1 MVSKRVYLDNS
12 ATTAMAPEVLSAIT
26 PFLLSRYGNPSSI
39 HFMGEEA
46 TFAVRKARE
55 QVASSLKCYP
65 SEITFTSGGTESDN
79 LAILGAM
86 PGTGRR
92 KFVTTAIEHS
102 AVLETCTELERRGFE
117 TVSIGVDE
125 DGLLRMEDLAEAMDG
140 DVGLVS
146 VMAANNVIGTVQDI
160 REAARI
166 AHEHGALF
174 HTDAVQAYGKM
185 SLDVKAD
192 GIDLLSASGHKIHG
206 PKGVGFLY
214 HRSGIKVS
222 PQVFGGGQEA
232 GLRSSTENVPGIVGM
247 GAAAEL
253 AVSSMEKDTAVMKKI
268 RDSIIEGVLSID
280 GAYLNGSRSRRLCNN
295 AHFGFEGVSGKDLV
309 LRLSDKGIAASA
321 ESACSAGSSEPSHVL
336 TAIGRSPPEAMSALR
351 ITISR
356 YTTDKDAT
364 AFLEVLPGI
373 IASLRS

>member
-1 MVSKRVYLDNS
+1 MYLDNS

-46 TFAVRKARE
+46 AFAVRKARE

>member
-12 ATTAMAPEVLSAIT
+12 ATTAMAPEVLSAMT
-26 PFLLSRYGNPSSI
+26 PYLLSKYGNPSSI

-46 TFAVRKARE
+46 SAAVRKARG
-55 QVASSLKCYP
+55 QVASSLNCYP

-79 LAILGAM
+79 LAVLGAM

-102 AVLETCTELERRGFE
+102 AVLEACAELERRGFE
-117 TVSIGVDE
+117 TVMVGVDG
-125 DGLLRMEDLAEAMDG
+125 DGLLRMEDLADAMDD

-160 REAARI
+160 REAAKI

-185 SLDVKAD
+185 SLDMKAD

-206 PKGVGFLY
+206 PKGAGFLY
-214 HRSGIKVS
+214 HRSGVEVT
-222 PQVFGGGQEA
+222 PQIFGGGQEA

-247 GAAAEL
+247 GAASEL
-253 AVSSMEKDTAVMKKI
+253 AVSSMKEDISAMIGI
-268 RDSIIEGVLSID
+268 REEIIEGILTIQ
-280 GAYLNGSRSRRLCNN
+280 GAYLNGSRDRRICNN
-295 AHFGFEGVSGKDLV
+295 AHFGFEGVSGKDVV
-309 LRLSDKGIAASA
+309 LRLSDKGIATSA

-336 TAIGRSPPEAMSALR
+336 TAIGRSPREAMSALR

-356 YTTDKDAT
+356 YTTEKDAE
-364 AFLEVLPGI
+364 ALLEVLPGV
-373 IASLRS
+373 IASLRA